1 MSETKLKPLF
11 KWSGGKR
18 REIKLFKHHYPE
30 NFNIFVEPF
39 VGAGA
44 VFFDLNFKGENFIA
58 DVHDEVI
65 SYYKQFRNVENV
77 EKMVEFMDNPWL
89 HLLKSKGNSERQSEI
104 YTSLPPEFQRT
115 GEATYY
121 YVRDGM
127 KITNDLKKACRFC
140 FLRKTAYRG
149 MLRYNPKGEFNIP
162 WGKYKNLN
170 YEELKDERYTQLLER
185 TTIREWSFEKTMTK
199 FRNRED
205 AFIFLDPPYDSEFS
219 DYKTPFGKENH
230 RELSEFFKTSKAKC
244 LLVIGDTPYIREL
257 YKGYIAEEYSKNY
270 AFRIHSDRVTAE
282 NIDNL
287 HLIIKNY

>member
-1 MSETKLKPLF
+1 MADKLNPLF

-30 NFNIFVEPF
+30 NFKVFVEPF

-44 VFFDLNFKGENFIA
+44 VFFDLNFQGQNFIA
-58 DVHDEVI
+58 DMHDEVVI
-65 SYYKQFRNVENV
+65 FYKQFSDREKI
-77 EKMVEFMDNPWL
+77 EKMIEFMDNPWI
-89 HLLKSKGNSERQSEI
+89 HILKSNIAKENQSDI
-104 YTSLPPEFQRT
+104 YANLPPEFQRT

-127 KITNDLKKACRFC
+127 KITNDFKKACRFH

-170 YEELKDERYTQLLER
+170 YDELKDERYTDLLKR
-185 TTIREWSFEKTMTK
+185 TTIRQWSFEKTMKK
-199 FRNRED
+199 FKNRED
-205 AFIFLDPPYDSEFS
+205 AFVFLDPPYDSEFS
-219 DYKTPFGKENH
+219 DYKTPFNKGHHK
-230 RELSEFFKTSKAKC
+230 ELSELFKESKAKC

-257 YKGYIAEEYSKNY
+257 YDGYIVDEYSKNY
-270 AFRIHSDRVTAE
+270 AFRIHSDRINADD
-282 NIDNL
+282 IDNL
-287 HLIIKNY
+287 HLVIKNY